1 MHCCSG
7 RMDIA
12 QKSLQVSNRRHTSY
26 RSQGLWRIQEGF
38 QNFYHKSI
46 IDWFQF
52 IGEWEI
58 LKILTSDVI
67 AAALDV
73 DIEQI
78 TPAKVI
84 ELMEEHG
91 LGNKTSRQGLK

>member
-1 MHCCSG
+1 M
-7 RMDIA
+7 
-12 QKSLQVSNRRHTSY
+12 N
-26 RSQGLWRIQEGF
+26 
-38 QNFYHKSI
+38 
-46 IDWFQF
+46 QF
-52 IGEWEI
+52 GERI

-91 LGNKTSRQGLK
+91 LGNKTSRQGLKDILKQTTNMPISIQQSIPA

>member
-12 QKSLQVSNRRHTSY
+12 QKSLQVSNRRYTSY

-46 IDWFQF
+46 IDW
-52 IGEWEI
+52 
-58 LKILTSDVI
+58 LSDSVHRGMRKVFEN
-67 AAALDV
+67 LD
-73 DIEQI
+73 
-78 TPAKVI
+78 KRCYS
-84 ELMEEHG
+84 
-91 LGNKTSRQGLK
+91 SRIRC